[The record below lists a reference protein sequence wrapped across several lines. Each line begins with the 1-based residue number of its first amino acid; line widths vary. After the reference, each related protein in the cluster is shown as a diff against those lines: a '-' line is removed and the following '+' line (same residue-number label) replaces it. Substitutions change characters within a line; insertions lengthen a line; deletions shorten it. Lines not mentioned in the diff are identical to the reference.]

1 MKNTAKK
8 PAAKTSKLQ
17 WVMFGA
23 IMGIL
28 VLSFL
33 TWNNTRF
40 RPANRGGA
48 GNEEEH
54 GPKQPKER
62 MHP

>member
-1 MKNTAKK
+1 MKNTTKNTQ
-8 PAAKTSKLQ
+8 KTSKLQ

-23 IMGIL
+23 IMGVL

-40 RPANRGGA
+40 RPANRGNTGHKV
-48 GNEEEH
+48 EH
-54 GPKQPKER
+54 GPKV
-62 MHP
+62 HP